1 MSQHSHAVAAA
12 ALPAGAQLL
21 ESLLWSPGEGFFLL
35 PQHLERLQRSAEQ
48 CGFAFDQNKLDA
60 QLQRHAEHLRVP
72 RKVRLL
78 LNADGHCAI
87 NDEAVKPS
95 VPVRAALAVVPVRS
109 DDVLLR
115 HKSTARAPYDA
126 ALAAVQ
132 HLGVQDVLLWN
143 ERQELTETA
152 SANLV
157 LFIDGQAYTPALSS
171 GLLAGTYRDYLL
183 RGGVLQERV
192 LQVSDLARAQSLWL
206 INSVRRWCSI
216 ECVNRPE
223 K

>member
-1 MSQHSHAVAAA
+1 MSQHSQAVSAA

-21 ESLLWSPGEGFFLL
+21 ESLLWSPGEGYFLL
-35 PQHLERLQRSAEQ
+35 QQHLERMQRSAEQ
-48 CGFAFDQNKLDA
+48 CGFAFDGNTLGA
-60 QLQRHAEHLRVP
+60 QLQHYAERLQLP

-78 LNADGHCAI
+78 LSADGHCAI

-95 VPVRAALAVVPVRS
+95 VPVRAALALAPVRS

-115 HKSTARAPYDA
+115 HKSTARGPYDS
-126 ALAAVQ
+126 ALAAVR
-132 HLGVQDVLLWN
+132 HLDVQDVLLWN

-157 LFIDGQAYTPALSS
+157 LFVDGQAYTPALSS

-192 LQVSDLARAQSLWL
+192 LQVSDLAQAQSLWL

-216 ECVNRPE
+216 DRVEAPGT
-223 K
+223 